1 MEKDDNIQTVSE
13 NVFEDVEF
21 AEERPAAVQ
30 KKKSLFRRIIN
41 NITIEPALFIIMFA
55 SGLDNIASEQLV
67 LWKSCIND
75 FNFTEEIC
83 DNLTNETYEAEKGM
97 VADELTNFNFIKTL
111 VTSIFPTVMAFYLGA
126 WADMFGRKP
135 IFYLFLSSY
144 ALEQG
149 VVWYVPT
156 FLIHQKN
163 GYCCP
168 TSQKIWLVDLQ
179 LGPYLSML
187 SYQISQHLKIELS
200 DLVCLD

>member
-21 AEERPAAVQ
+21 AEEKPAVP

-55 SGLDNIASEQLV
+55 SGLDNIASEQIII
-67 LWKSCIND
+67 WKTCIND

-83 DNLTNETYEAEKGM
+83 DNLTNETYGEEQGM

-111 VTSIFPTVMAFYLGA
+111 VTSIVPTLMAFYLGA

-135 IFYLFLSSY
+135 IFYLFLGSY
-144 ALEQG
+144 ALEQAEG
-149 VVWYVPT
+149 IPRVRISEAERHV
-156 FLIHQKN
+156 
-163 GYCCP
+163 
-168 TSQKIWLVDLQ
+168 
-179 LGPYLSML
+179 LGRVFDSITRLL
-187 SYQISQHLKIELS
+187 GT
-200 DLVCLD
+200 